1 MQAIIKI
8 IPKIFRIVPVFA
20 MSDTLRAPKPKI
32 MALGGVETGSIN
44 AQDAERVAGIIKNNG
59 FDFILTLTPATMGSI
74 I

>member
-1 MQAIIKI
+1 
-8 IPKIFRIVPVFA
+8 
-20 MSDTLRAPKPKI
+20 MSDTLRVPEPKI